1 MKKLIASILCVL
13 IVLTVFT
20 SFTVSAQDTYK
31 HYDIT
36 DKQYTADT
44 ELELNSIDEG
54 LRQAINDTV
63 QNFEGCTVSFKVTYS
78 NFASDVFTEKEKAV
92 LVANDYFKA
101 YADIDGSYITFKWD
115 ELIPKHNMYGMV
127 HDIKLISND
136 SFTVTDV
143 YIYVPEQKIVSL
155 SAGAGCEDLAAPIVG

>member
-1 MKKLIASILCVL
+1 MKKLATILAAFMCFMVMTSI
-13 IVLTVFT
+13 
-20 SFTVSAQDTYK
+20 SVSAQDTYK

-36 DKQYTADT
+36 NKQYTAST

-54 LRQAINDTV
+54 LREAINDTV
-63 QNFEGCTVSFKVTYS
+63 QNFEGCTITFRVAYNGF
-78 NFASDVFTEKEKAV
+78 NSDVFAEKKKAV

-115 ELIPKHNMYGMV
+115 ELIPKHNMWGMV
-127 HDIKLISND
+127 RDIRLISND
-136 SFTVTDV
+136 SFTVTDI

-155 SAGAGCEDLAAPIVG
+155 SAGAPCYDNAVPIRR

>member
-1 MKKLIASILCVL
+1 MKKLATILAMFMCFMV
-13 IVLTVFT
+13 VT
-20 SFTVSAQDTYK
+20 SFTVSAQDSYK

-36 DKQYTADT
+36 DKQYTAGT

-78 NFASDVFTEKEKAV
+78 NLASDVFTEKEKAV

-101 YADIDGSYITFKWD
+101 YADIDGSCITFKWD

-143 YIYVPEQKIVSL
+143 YVYAPEQKIVSL
-155 SAGAGCEDLAAPIVG
+155 SAGAGCEDLAVPIVG

>member
-1 MKKLIASILCVL
+1 MKKLTVSILGVL
-13 IVLTVFT
+13 IVLMAFT
-20 SFTVSAQDTYK
+20 SISVSAQDTYK

-36 DKQYTADT
+36 DKQYSAGT

-54 LRQAINDTV
+54 LRQTINDTV
-63 QNFEGCTVSFKVTYS
+63 QNFEGCTVSFKVKYS
-78 NFASDVFTEKEKAV
+78 DFSGDLFTEKERAM

-101 YADIDGSYITFKWD
+101 YADIDGSYITFQWD

-143 YIYVPEQKIVSL
+143 YVYAPEQKIVSL
-155 SAGAGCEDLAAPIVG
+155 SAGAGCEDFAVPIVG